1 MKYVLTF
8 VALFAALPT
17 VCSAEDLSA
26 FGIPDVE
33 VITDAEGENVRG
45 LGIFSRSTSAAGIS
59 MNILD
64 PNTGSQWNAFN
75 TAFDTSDDSKTTGD
89 VTEAPTSYGTGVQT
103 SAFAAFADMDVTVTN
118 TVAGVDTVFSFQ
130 TQGLGASS
138 NGAAIG
144 GSDSSFTFGP
154 LTFPDPVFGGGL

>member
-8 VALFAALPT
+8 VAIFAALPT
-17 VCSAEDLSA
+17 LCSAEDLSA
-26 FGIPDVE
+26 FGIPSVE
-33 VITDAEGENVRG
+33 VITEAEGDNVRG

-89 VTEAPTSYGTGVQT
+89 VTASPGALGTGVQT

-118 TVAGVDTVFSFQ
+118 TIDAVDTVFSFQ
-130 TQGLGASS
+130 TSGLGASS

-144 GSDSSFTFGP
+144 GSDGSFTFGT
-154 LTFPDPVFGGGL
+154 LQFPDPTFGGQ